1 MAEYR
6 LRTCLVGALMMP
18 CAVGDVMVMLEMM
31 MVVMDDE
38 DR

>member
-1 MAEYR
+1 VAEYR

-18 CAVGDVMVMLEMM
+18 CAVGDVMAMLEM